1 MLEFTRFYSH
11 LPGHQAPGVFLKF
24 INYNA
29 ERRVV
34 STLPAWQ
41 KPARM
46 AETAAR
52 SEAAPRPLRPSFA
65 PVARGVTV
73 ATVLV
78 VLLGAVVRIT
88 GSGAGCGQHWPT
100 CNGEVAHLPKRLET
114 WIELTHRTTSGLD
127 FLGVL
132 GLVVLALWLR
142 PARPARLA
150 AYAAL
155 GLMVVEVAIGARLVL
170 LNLVGSNMSF
180 DRVVVM
186 PAHLVTTSLL
196 IGSLAAASYFSAD
209 ARLRRDRQLSEAA
222 VRRLRSAYYW
232 VAGAGV
238 FLLLVSMT
246 GAITALGDT
255 VYPVQ
260 GQGALE
266 HLHNDQ
272 AVGAHLLGKLRVA
285 HPLLALLGVA
295 GVWIAA
301 SRAREATTSAPV
313 QQLGL
318 ALYVGGGLALAIGVS
333 NIWLGAPGYLQ
344 VVHLFMACLLWLSVV
359 VLAAMLWDLRAR
371 KNEAQ

>member
-1 MLEFTRFYSH
+1 
-11 LPGHQAPGVFLKF
+11 
-24 INYNA
+24 
-29 ERRVV
+29 
-34 STLPAWQ
+34 
-41 KPARM
+41 M
-46 AETAAR
+46 AETALR
-52 SEAAPRPLRPSFA
+52 SEAAPRPSRPPFA
-65 PVARGVTV
+65 AVARGVTV

-127 FLGVL
+127 FIGVL
-132 GLVVLALWLR
+132 LLAALAFQLR
-142 PARPARLA
+142 PSHPARLA
-150 AYAAL
+150 AFAAL
-155 GLMVVEVAIGARLVL
+155 GLMVAEVAIGARLVL

-196 IGSLAAASYFSAD
+196 IGSLSAASYFSSE
-209 ARLRRDRQLSEAA
+209 ARLTRERQLSEVAA
-222 VRRLRSAYYW
+222 RQLRGACNW
-232 VAGAGV
+232 VLAAGA

-272 AVGAHLLGKLRVA
+272 AVGAHLLGKLRVV

-301 SRAREATTSAPV
+301 SRAREATKAEPV
-313 QQLGL
+313 QRLSL
-318 ALYVGGGLALAIGVS
+318 ALYAGGALALLIGVS
-333 NIWLGAPGYLQ
+333 NIWLGAPGYVQ
-344 VVHLFMACLLWLSVV
+344 VAHLFMACLLWLSVV
-359 VLAAMLWDLRAR
+359 VLAAMLWDLQAR
-371 KNEAQ
+371 KNEAL

>member
-1 MLEFTRFYSH
+1 
-11 LPGHQAPGVFLKF
+11 
-24 INYNA
+24 
-29 ERRVV
+29 
-34 STLPAWQ
+34 
-41 KPARM
+41 M

-52 SEAAPRPLRPSFA
+52 SEVAPRIHGLSFA
-65 PVARGVTV
+65 PIARGVTV

-132 GLVVLALWLR
+132 GLVGLAVWLR
-142 PARPARLA
+142 PARPARIA
-150 AYAAL
+150 SYAAL
-155 GLMVVEVAIGARLVL
+155 GLMVLEVAIGARLVL

-196 IGSLAAASYFSAD
+196 IGSLSAASYFGSQTRLARDRRLSELSA
-209 ARLRRDRQLSEAA
+209 RQLRRACF
-222 VRRLRSAYYW
+222 W
-232 VAGAGV
+232 VLGAGL

-266 HLHNDQ
+266 HLQNDQ
-272 AVGAHLLGKLRVA
+272 AVGAHLLGKLRVV
-285 HPLLALLGVA
+285 HPLLALLGIA
-295 GVWIAA
+295 GVWISA
-301 SRAREATTSAPV
+301 SRAREASKSEPIQRLA
-313 QQLGL
+313 L
-318 ALYVGGGLALAIGVS
+318 ALYVGGAVALAIGVS

-344 VVHLFMACLLWLSVV
+344 VVHLFLACLLWLGVV
-359 VLAAMLWDLRAR
+359 VLAAMLWDLQAS
-371 KNEAQ
+371 KNEAE

>member
-1 MLEFTRFYSH
+1 
-11 LPGHQAPGVFLKF
+11 
-24 INYNA
+24 
-29 ERRVV
+29 
-34 STLPAWQ
+34 
-41 KPARM
+41 M

-52 SEAAPRPLRPSFA
+52 SEPAPPLPWLPFA

-114 WIELTHRTTSGLD
+114 WIELSHRTTSGLD

-132 GLVVLALWLR
+132 VLAVLAFQLR
-142 PARPARLA
+142 PAHPARLA
-150 AYAAL
+150 AFAAL

-170 LNLVGSNMSF
+170 LNLVGSNLSF

-196 IGSLAAASYFSAD
+196 IGSLAAASYFSSE
-209 ARLRRDRQLSEAA
+209 ARLTREPQLSAA
-222 VRRLRSAYYW
+222 GAQQLRRACYW

-246 GAITALGDT
+246 GAVTALGDT
-255 VYPVQ
+255 VYPVR
-260 GQGALE
+260 GQGTLE
-266 HLHNDQ
+266 HLQNDQ
-272 AVGAHLLGKLRVA
+272 AVGAHLLGRLRVV
-285 HPLLALLGVA
+285 HPLLALLGIA

-301 SRAREATTSAPV
+301 SRAREASPAEPI
-313 QQLGL
+313 QRLGL
-318 ALYVGGGLALAIGVS
+318 ALYAGGALALAVGVA

-344 VVHLFMACLLWLSVV
+344 VVHLFMACVLWLSVV
-359 VLAAMLWDLRAR
+359 VLAAMLWDLQAR
-371 KNEAQ
+371 KNEAL